1 MFDSVTHNFD
11 DSTPTG
17 VPLDRSAAEVLA
29 QTLRA
34 VADPTRLQL
43 LSMIADAPT
52 GEVTVGDLAK
62 TLGMTQPTIT
72 HHLRIMVAGGL
83 LTRDQR
89 GRQVWHSI
97 VPNRKAAIL
106 DLLR

>member
-1 MFDSVTHNFD
+1 MPSSARHD
-11 DSTPTG
+11 DADAAQPIT
-17 VPLDRSAAEVLA
+17 PLDRTAAEVLA
-29 QTLRA
+29 RTLRA

-43 LSMIADAPT
+43 LSMIAGAVS
-52 GEVTVGDLAK
+52 GEVTVGDLAT

-72 HHLRIMVAGGL
+72 HHLRIMVDDGL
-83 LTRDQR
+83 LVRDQR

-97 VPNRKAAIL
+97 AASRKSAIL

>member
-1 MFDSVTHNFD
+1 M
-11 DSTPTG
+11 PA
-17 VPLDRSAAEVLA
+17 PLERSAAETLA
-29 QTLRA
+29 RALRA

-43 LSMIADAPT
+43 LSIIAGAIS
-52 GEVTVGDLAK
+52 GEVTVGDLAA

-72 HHLRIMVAGGL
+72 HHLRILVDDGL
-83 LTRDQR
+83 LVREQR

-97 VPNRKAAIL
+97 APSRKTAIL

>member
-1 MFDSVTHNFD
+1 MLASVTHNFD
-11 DSTPTG
+11 DSTSAG
-17 VPLDRSAAEVLA
+17 VPLGRSAAEVLA

-97 VPNRKAAIL
+97 VQNRKAAIL

>member
-1 MFDSVTHNFD
+1 MPAFARRHDAAD
-11 DSTPTG
+11 A
-17 VPLDRSAAEVLA
+17 VPAPLERSAAETLA
-29 QTLRA
+29 RALRA

-43 LSMIADAPT
+43 LSIIAGAIS
-52 GEVTVGDLAK
+52 GEVTVGDLAA

-72 HHLRIMVAGGL
+72 HHLRILVDDGL
-83 LTRDQR
+83 LVREQR

-97 VPNRKAAIL
+97 APSRKTAIL

>member
-1 MFDSVTHNFD
+1 MPSSARHND
-11 DSTPTG
+11 ADAAQPIT
-17 VPLDRSAAEVLA
+17 PLDRTAAEVLA
-29 QTLRA
+29 RTLRA

-43 LSMIADAPT
+43 LSMIAGAES
-52 GEVTVGDLAK
+52 GEVTVGDLAT

-72 HHLRIMVAGGL
+72 HHLRIMVDDGL
-83 LTRDQR
+83 LVRDQR

-97 VPNRKAAIL
+97 AASRKSAII

>member
-1 MFDSVTHNFD
+1 MSASARRHDDFDAA
-11 DSTPTG
+11 
-17 VPLDRSAAEVLA
+17 PLAPLGRSAAETLA
-29 QTLRA
+29 RTLKA

-43 LSMIADAPT
+43 LSMIAGSES
-52 GEVTVGDLAK
+52 GEVTVGDLAA

-72 HHLRIMVAGGL
+72 HHLRIMVDDGL
-83 LTRDQR
+83 LVREQR

-97 VPNRKAAIL
+97 AASRKASIL